1 MKNGLK
7 KFLAMLSVMGL
18 VSGAGTIGC
27 AAYDTSKDIAPPAS
41 ASSTLYYELL
51 KDKTLAKDQED
62 LFDKCT
68 FYGRTLYKSK
78 SDADKA
84 KLAEALKLFGNPL
97 VLVSNDKIGLST
109 GKVVGI
115 GAGAALTAVV
125 VDEVVHFFCSK

>member
-27 AAYDTSKDIAPPAS
+27 AADDTPKVIAPAP
-41 ASSTLYYELL
+41 STLYYELL
-51 KDKTLAKDQED
+51 KDKTLTEGQEN
-62 LFDKCT
+62 LFDKYT
-68 FYGRTLYKSK
+68 FDGRTLYKSK
-78 SDADKA
+78 SDADKT